1 MGKKFNKIDNLEFRL
16 IKIEGIFKQFDVVE
30 NKVVKCEILVCELE
44 REKNEVQKMYIE
56 MVKDMSGLS
65 NLFNIVVKEMK
76 EI

>member
-1 MGKKFNKIDNLEFRL
+1 MDKKFNKIDNLEFRL